1 MRGATKEANRMAT
14 IPVVR
19 VRAGATSSATI
30 VTLLVTA
37 GLGNQA
43 LESWRATRAGS
54 KALGGWEGVLF
65 QPLLLTGWRFDKPG
79 GAHALDHFLAP
90 LVFNVVFVL
99 GTALL
104 VAFTTRGGG
113 RLSTL
118 LTTWSVV
125 TFVGGA
131 AAAASTPLAFAGV
144 PGQASAAFANVVPDG
159 LSLGF
164 VVGFVAAVVAALF
177 AGRGGQAANAAEPSL
192 SALEATATLPMGANW
207 PLNSDD

>member
-1 MRGATKEANRMAT
+1 MAT

-43 LESWRATRAGS
+43 LESWRVARAGS
-54 KALGGWEGVLF
+54 KGLGGWVGVLF
-65 QPLLLTGWRFDKPG
+65 QPLLLTGWRFNEPG
-79 GAHALDHFLAP
+79 GANAFDHFLAP

-104 VAFTTRGGG
+104 VAFTTREGG
-113 RLSTL
+113 RLATL
-118 LTTWSVV
+118 VTTWSVV
-125 TFVGGA
+125 TFVGGV

-144 PGQASAAFANVVPDG
+144 AGQASQAFQNVVPDG

-164 VVGFVAAVVAALF
+164 VVGFIAAVVAALF
-177 AGRGGQAANAAEPSL
+177 ASGGSPASNAAEPSP
-192 SALEATATLPMGANW
+192 SPNSLESTATLPMGANW
-207 PLNSDD
+207 PLGADD

>member
-1 MRGATKEANRMAT
+1 MAT

-43 LESWRATRAGS
+43 LESWRTARAGG
-54 KALGGWEGVLF
+54 KGLGGWTGVLF
-65 QPLLLTGWRFDKPG
+65 QPLLLTGWRFNEPS
-79 GAHALDHFLAP
+79 GANAFDHFMAP
-90 LVFNVVFVL
+90 LVFNVVFVV

-104 VAFTTRGGG
+104 VAFSTRGSG
-113 RLSTL
+113 RLATL

-125 TFVGGA
+125 TFIGGV

-144 PGQASAAFANVVPDG
+144 PGQAAEAFQNVVPTG

-164 VVGFVAAVVAALF
+164 IVGFIAGVVAAVF
-177 AGRGGQAANAAEPSL
+177 AGGGSPAANSAEPSP
-192 SALEATATLPMGANW
+192 SPSSFEATATLPMGANW
-207 PLNSDD
+207 PLSSDD